1 MRCVNYSR
9 VLLVI
14 AFLLLAGC
22 NTAPVEKKDAQQREV
37 ELPVV
42 DPSAIVTR
50 VPSPNP
56 YDQLAEP
63 NDPEVRAIFE
73 KANGLMAKQQWASAE
88 ALLLQAIAQAPS
100 YAGLYYNLGRVY
112 QKLNR
117 PEDAEAQYR
126 NAIGLNSQHIY
137 AYNALAQLKREA
149 GAFDEAE
156 ALYQQALAVW
166 PDHADSY
173 KNLGI
178 LYDLY
183 MGKLQEALVQYKNY
197 QALQPE
203 PDRLMAAWIIDLE
216 RRLPAEPASETAPVE
231 STEEVSAE

>member
-1 MRCVNYSR
+1 MRCVSKM
-9 VLLVI
+9 LL
-14 AFLLLAGC
+14 ACFAMLLLLAGC
-22 NTAPVEKKDAQQREV
+22 NSGPVKKDEPQQREV

-42 DPSAIVTR
+42 DPSAIVSR
-50 VPSPNP
+50 IPGPNP
-56 YDQLAEP
+56 YDKMAEP
-63 NDPEVRAIFE
+63 DNPAVRAIFE

-117 PEDAEAQYR
+117 PEEAEAQYR
-126 NAIGLNSQHIY
+126 NAIGLNANHIY
-137 AYNALAQLKREA
+137 AFNALAQLKREA
-149 GAFDEAE
+149 GKFDEAE
-156 ALYQQALAVW
+156 ALYKQALGVW

-183 MGKLQEALVQYKNY
+183 LGKQQEALVQYKNY
-197 QALQPE
+197 QALQAE

-216 RRLPAEPASETAPVE
+216 RRLPAAPAAEQAPAESIQEASE
-231 STEEVSAE
+231 